1 MKTILVTGAQG
12 LVGSHLVPLLAK
24 QHRVVAVGRS
34 AMPAADNV
42 HPLAIDLSEPLDPTL
57 LPDRIDAM
65 VYLAQSRRFR
75 SFPDGAAD
83 MLRVNVE
90 QPIALIEAA
99 RQRGAT
105 HFVYASTGSVYAP
118 SPRPLREDDP
128 TPANGF
134 YAGSK
139 LSAELLLK
147 PFGALM
153 NVALLRYFFIYGA
166 GQQRD
171 MLLPRLVDN
180 VREGRTITLA
190 GEEGI
195 RLQPLHASDAAQA
208 VVDALAVD
216 GTHAINVAGPEVLSL
231 RAVCEAAGKALGIEP
246 LFSVSPGSGGGD
258 LIADTARMETLLRPA
273 AMRFGEGL
281 ADIL

>member
-1 MKTILVTGAQG
+1 MKTIVVTGAQG
-12 LVGSHLVPLLAK
+12 LVGSHVVPLLAREN
-24 QHRVVAVGRS
+24 RVVAVGRGE
-34 AMPAADNV
+34 MEPADNV
-42 HPLAIDLSEPLDPTL
+42 EPLAIDLSEPLDPGL
-57 LPDRIDAM
+57 LPERIDAV

-90 QPIALIEAA
+90 QPLALIEAA
-99 RQRGAT
+99 RKRGAT

-118 SPRPLREDDP
+118 DPKPLSEDDP

-147 PFGALM
+147 PYGAMM
-153 NVALLRYFFIYGA
+153 NVVLLRYFFIYGP

-180 VREGRTITLA
+180 VREGRAVTLA
-190 GEEGI
+190 GKEGI
-195 RLQPLHASDAAQA
+195 RIQPLHATDAARA
-208 VVDALAVD
+208 AMGALSIE
-216 GTHAINVAGPEVLSL
+216 GTHVINVAGPDALSL
-231 RAVCEAAGKALGIEP
+231 REICEVAGRAAGLEP
-246 LFSVSPGSGGGD
+246 IFEVAASSAGD
-258 LIADTARMETLLRPA
+258 LIADTSRLSTTMGPARV
-273 AMRFGEGL
+273 RFGEGL
-281 ADIL
+281 VDIL

>member
-12 LVGSHLVPLLAK
+12 LVGRHVVPLLAR
-24 QHRVVAVGRS
+24 QHRVIAVARD
-34 AMPAADNV
+34 AMPAAGNV
-42 HPLAIDLSEPLDPTL
+42 EPLAVDLSAPLEPDL
-57 LPDRIDAM
+57 LPDRIDAV

-75 SFPDGAAD
+75 SFPGGAAD

-90 QPIALIEAA
+90 QPVALIEAA

-105 HFVYASTGSVYAP
+105 HFVYASSGSVYAP

-139 LSAELLLK
+139 HAAELLLK
-147 PFGALM
+147 PYGALM
-153 NVALLRYFFIYGA
+153 NVALLRYFFIYGP

-180 VREGRTITLA
+180 VREGRAIALA
-190 GEEGI
+190 GDDGM
-195 RLQPLHASDAAQA
+195 RLQPLHARDAAQA
-208 VVDALAVD
+208 AVGALALE
-216 GTHAINVAGPEVLSL
+216 GTHAINVAGPEALSL
-231 RAVCEAAGKALGIEP
+231 RAVCEMAGQAVGAEPRFTVSAAAP
-246 LFSVSPGSGGGD
+246 AGD
-258 LIADTARMETLLRPA
+258 LVADTGRMAELLRPA
-273 AMRFGEGL
+273 TARFRDGL